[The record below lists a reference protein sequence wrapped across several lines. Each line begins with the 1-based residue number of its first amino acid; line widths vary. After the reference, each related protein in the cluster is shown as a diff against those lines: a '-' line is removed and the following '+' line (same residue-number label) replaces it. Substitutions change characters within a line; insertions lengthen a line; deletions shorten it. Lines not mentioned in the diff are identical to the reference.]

1 MSQGGGRK
9 VGMRAILAIF
19 GVCALV
25 FGLLAAAPHAS
36 AGAGFRGAAQGVG
49 AICHQRL
56 APFYAADHSTPNENG
71 GETQDS
77 CPCCLSAHA
86 SPVVLPE
93 RVALL
98 KRLDLAA
105 IPAVYC
111 SFSKSLPHFALR
123 LSVNCA
129 RAPPAFSPLA

>member
-1 MSQGGGRK
+1 
-9 VGMRAILAIF
+9 MRAILAIV

-25 FGLLAAAPHAS
+25 LGLLAAAPHAS
-36 AGAGFRGAAQGVG
+36 AGAGLRGAARG
-49 AICHQRL
+49 AGAFCHRGAVPVSASDQ
-56 APFYAADHSTPNENG
+56 STPVENG
-71 GETQDS
+71 GEKHIS

-98 KRLDLAA
+98 MRPDLAA

-111 SFSKSLPHFALR
+111 SFPKSLPHFTLR

-129 RAPPAFSPLA
+129 RAPPAASPLA

>member
-1 MSQGGGRK
+1 MSQDGGHK
-9 VGMRAILAIF
+9 VGMRAILAIV

-25 FGLLAAAPHAS
+25 LGLLAAAPHAS
-36 AGAGFRGAAQGVG
+36 AGAGLRGAAQGAG
-49 AICHQRL
+49 AFCHQRV
-56 APFYAADHSTPNENG
+56 APLPASDHSTPAENG
-71 GETQDS
+71 DEKHIA

-98 KRLDLAA
+98 MRLDPAA

-111 SFSKSLPHFALR
+111 SFPKSLPHFTLR

-129 RAPPAFSPLA
+129 RAPPAVAPLA